1 MTTMESGVPQIPLAL
16 ATPSLNRG
24 VAFTHEERRRLG
36 LTGRLPSGVLTLDQQ
51 AARVWQQLQGI
62 PTNLGRN
69 LLLDQLHNRH
79 EVLYFKVLSEHL
91 TELMPVVYTPTVG
104 EAIQQFSGEYR
115 GQRGLYL
122 SIDRPD
128 EIAESFETLGLG
140 PDDVDLIVCTD
151 AEAIL
156 GIGDWGVGGIQIAV
170 GKAGAVHRRRWHR
183 SPAHHRGVS

>member
-1 MTTMESGVPQIPLAL
+1 MENCVPQIPLAL

-36 LTGRLPSGVLTLDQQ
+36 LTGRLPSGVLTLEAQ
-51 AARVWQQLQGI
+51 AERVWHQLHGI

-79 EVLYFKVLSEHL
+79 EVLYFEVLSEHL
-91 TELMPVVYTPTVG
+91 TELIPVVYTPTVG

-128 EIAESFETLGLG
+128 EIAESPKPSTH
-140 PDDVDLIVCTD
+140 
-151 AEAIL
+151 
-156 GIGDWGVGGIQIAV
+156 WGWAPTMSI
-170 GKAGAVHRRRWHR
+170 
-183 SPAHHRGVS
+183 